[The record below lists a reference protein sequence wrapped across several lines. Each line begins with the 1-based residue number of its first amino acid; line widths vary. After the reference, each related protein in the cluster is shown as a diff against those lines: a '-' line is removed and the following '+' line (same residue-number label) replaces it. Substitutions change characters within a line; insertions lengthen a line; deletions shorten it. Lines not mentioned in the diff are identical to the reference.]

1 MPGWVMSAGLRY
13 SRCFHIAKSYISRW
27 EKEREGGRWY
37 SNGGEVEVDC
47 SAGGIQRTQKNN
59 WGVRKHKSNRFW
71 RGLCASYPSRH
82 SWFECICQWGFCVC
96 IRFYWVADHL
106 YHHSCI
112 RVLHF
117 LCLLQTS
124 WSAFTYFPENHH
136 TKPINSKAKSL
147 FFCLHCGNRCGR
159 RHRKHN
165 INIIHFKNTLR
176 ASRMNWLD
184 WGGNHC
190 NLTKHIIWHDSTIH
204 NHNWDKFYTNVK

>member
-47 SAGGIQRTQKNN
+47 SAGGIQRTQKDS

-71 RGLCASYPSRH
+71 RGLCASYPSRY

-147 FFCLHCGNRCGR
+147 SFFASTVAIGVAGGTV
-159 RHRKHN
+159 
-165 INIIHFKNTLR
+165 NTISILYILR
-176 ASRMNWLD
+176 TLWGLQGWTD
-184 WGGNHC
+184 W
-190 NLTKHIIWHDSTIH
+190 IED
-204 NHNWDKFYTNVK
+204 